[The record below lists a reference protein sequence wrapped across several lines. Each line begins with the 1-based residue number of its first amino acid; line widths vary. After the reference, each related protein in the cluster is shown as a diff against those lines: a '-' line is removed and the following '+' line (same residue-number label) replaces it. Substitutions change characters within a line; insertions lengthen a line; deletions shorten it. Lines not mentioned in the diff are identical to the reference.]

1 MIRLLAIATAL
12 AGTLLQP
19 DLAAAEPGA
28 CLSRDQRRAAIQNRK
43 AVPLGR
49 AIRSAKARHGGD
61 VLDARLCRQEKGLV
75 YVLTLLARDGKV
87 MHVRVDADSGTY
99 IGNP

>member
-12 AGTLLQP
+12 MATVPLH
-19 DLAAAEPGA
+19 DVVAAEAGA

-49 AIRSAKARHGGD
+49 AIRSAKARHAGD
-61 VLDARLCRQEKGLV
+61 VLNARLCRQEKGLV

-87 MHVRVDADSGTY
+87 MHVQVDAGSGNY
-99 IGNP
+99 IGN

>member
-1 MIRLLAIATAL
+1 MIRLLAIATVLMATVPL
-12 AGTLLQP
+12 HDA
-19 DLAAAEPGA
+19 AAAEAGA
-28 CLSRDQRRAAIQNRK
+28 CLSRDQRRTAIQNRK

-61 VLDARLCRQEKGLV
+61 VINARLCREEKGLV

-87 MHVRVDADSGTY
+87 MHVQVDAGSGSY
-99 IGNP
+99 IGN

>member
-12 AGTLLQP
+12 MATVPLH
-19 DLAAAEPGA
+19 DVAAAEAGT

-49 AIRSAKARHGGD
+49 AIRSAKARHAGD
-61 VLDARLCRQEKGLV
+61 VLNARLCRQEKGLV

-87 MHVRVDADSGTY
+87 MHVQVDAGSGSY
-99 IGNP
+99 IGN

>member
-12 AGTLLQP
+12 MATVPLH
-19 DLAAAEPGA
+19 DVVAAEAGA

-49 AIRSAKARHGGD
+49 AIRSAKARHAGD
-61 VLDARLCRQEKGLV
+61 VLNARLCRQEKGLV
-75 YVLTLLARDGKV
+75 YVLTVLARDGKV
-87 MHVRVDADSGTY
+87 TQMTVDATSGKVVDAL
-99 IGNP
+99 